1 MITFAVISDVHG
13 NSWALRAVLKD
24 IERRQITRIVN
35 LGDTLYGPLDPAGTA
50 EILLEKNM
58 PTVQGNEDRIISK
71 NSHASS
77 LPTLAYVQDNLSE
90 HHYQWLASLPA
101 TLCWEN
107 TFMCHASP
115 HSDTEY
121 LLWEISAE
129 GAALRRANDVVSR
142 LASVDLPLILCGH
155 DHMPRIM
162 QLPQGVLV
170 VNPGSVGLP
179 AYSDDRPFPHVMET
193 GSPHARYALIS
204 QAQSGWLVED
214 IAVPYAWQAAEAQA
228 LRNDRPDWA
237 EWLRTGQ
244 AVYG

>member
-24 IERRQITRIVN
+24 IARRQITRIVN
-35 LGDTLYGPLDPAGTA
+35 LGDTLYGPLGPAGTA

-77 LPTLAYVQDNLSE
+77 LPTLAYVQDKLSE

-121 LLWEISAE
+121 LLWEITAS
-129 GAALRRANDVVSR
+129 GAALKRTVDVASR
-142 LASVDLPLILCGH
+142 LASIDMPLIQKTGRTSMLWKPVLP
-155 DHMPRIM
+155 MPVMPLFRRRS
-162 QLPQGVLV
+162 Q
-170 VNPGSVGLP
+170 VGWSKILRCLMLDRRLKP
-179 AYSDDRPFPHVMET
+179 RPFAT
-193 GSPHARYALIS
+193 TALIGP
-204 QAQSGWLVED
+204 SGCVPD
-214 IAVPYAWQAAEAQA
+214 KPFMAKIAHNM
-228 LRNDRPDWA
+228 LNWA
-237 EWLRTGQ
+237 
-244 AVYG
+244 